1 MPIIINGSTTISAN
15 VTLLNE
21 TRVTGSVQV
30 IESGIVVLNVGSS
43 LNVDGN
49 LSLTT
54 SSRMVLVIDQPSS
67 SAAPLKVNG
76 CVEFGG
82 ELELQKIGNEVTSIT
97 VRLPFPF
104 AFMMMMMWIVGGRVW
119 LLQWQF
125 QQSGVD

>member
-21 TRVTGSVQV
+21 TRVAGSVQV
-30 IESGIVVLNVGSS
+30 IESGIVVLNGVGSS

-49 LSLTT
+49 LSLAT

-67 SAAPLKVNG
+67 SSAAAPLKVGG

-97 VRLPFPF
+97 VCLLISICFHHHDDD
-104 AFMMMMMWIVGGRVW
+104 MMC
-119 LLQWQF
+119 
-125 QQSGVD
+125 

>member
-1 MPIIINGSTTISAN
+1 VPIIINGSTTISAN

-21 TRVTGSVQV
+21 TRVAGSVQV

-67 SAAPLKVNG
+67 PSSSAPLKVNG

-104 AFMMMMMWIVGGRVW
+104 AFIIMMMMT
-119 LLQWQF
+119 
-125 QQSGVD
+125 